1 MRRQVVDALTI
12 ILPFF
17 IQVVPLDAQ
26 AWRSCETLLKTCQQ
40 RKEQQTKWNIPAP
53 LHSVLVE
60 IANVADEKQTPES
73 KRVGDL
79 SRLLTRPPS
88 YPLSLPAKP
97 PPQTMQ
103 PPIPIINIST
113 DVALGIRGAGEELVV
128 SGERQG
134 GRLSIRGQHD
144 RQRRKRKDSSP
155 AMSVGSGA
163 STPVSAAE
171 DGAQPLTMK
180 RLKTTTDEETPSLLL
195 RMGHPPKRLSPA
207 AGGQN
212 KSRSRSSQEA
222 QSQRSHSPQRHGPP
236 AGMPDISLG
245 ISIKGAARSH
255 SHSLLERIQGNGT

>member
-1 MRRQVVDALTI
+1 M
-12 ILPFF
+12 FF
-17 IQVVPLDAQ
+17 FVYQ
-26 AWRSCETLLKTCQQ
+26 
-40 RKEQQTKWNIPAP
+40 
-53 LHSVLVE
+53 
-60 IANVADEKQTPES
+60 
-73 KRVGDL
+73 
-79 SRLLTRPPS
+79 LLTRPPS

-113 DVALGIRGAGEELVV
+113 DVALGKRGAGEEEFVV

-155 AMSVGSGA
+155 VMSVGSGA

-195 RMGHPPKRLSPA
+195 RMGHHPKRLSPA
-207 AGGQN
+207 AGSRN
-212 KSRSRSSQEA
+212 TSRSRSSQES

-255 SHSLLERIQGNGT
+255 SHSHSLLERIQGNGT